1 MVAASYLARGG
12 MSPEA
17 AIALVRERRSP
28 RAVDTAVQEEFVHRY
43 AAAARKPPGSNRR

>member
-12 MSPEA
+12 MSAEA

-28 RAVDTAVQEEFVHRY
+28 RAVETAGQEEFVRRY
-43 AAAARKPPGSNRR
+43 AARK